1 MKTPPLKQ
9 PPKDRAHSR
18 PRQIVAIEGKLT
30 PTRTPAIRAALLG
43 KPGMATPDHSTA
55 LATPLAAREGH
66 DCLVLGAKESSLASA
81 FCAAAEPRVAKLG
94 GWLTGDRAGD
104 DELGVTST
112 ATGSYVVWLC
122 SRAEAM
128 SVLAIVA
135 SEAQKLLG
143 RALRAGHADDAYA
156 YAFWLQ
162 RASLDARDWLLAA
175 AALAHAGHEDAG
187 KSLRQA
193 AFDHLS
199 SGDRES
205 LLAAA
210 ERRLQQVLADSAPRS
225 SLRACAND
233 LRERQM
239 QVRDSSPKAA

>member
-1 MKTPPLKQ
+1 MARPQEPQ
-9 PPKDRAHSR
+9 RAHASVA
-18 PRQIVAIEGKLT
+18 PRDEKLRGEGVCAYAGPCCYAPKRAVGVVALYFKPDIDQTKGGATMPFDSGALT
-30 PTRTPAIRAALLG
+30 EREPCLQPWAARVRAG
-43 KPGMATPDHSTA
+43 TMSVDQCVDFVEKHS
-55 LATPLAAREGH
+55 LPLAGW
-66 DCLVLGAKESSLASA
+66 
-81 FCAAAEPRVAKLG
+81 CAPFQ
-94 GWLTGDRAGD
+94 
-104 DELGVTST
+104 S
-112 ATGSYVVWLC
+112 
-122 SRAEAM
+122 
-128 SVLAIVA
+128 
-135 SEAQKLLG
+135 
-143 RALRAGHADDAYA
+143 
-156 YAFWLQ
+156 WLQ
-162 RASLDARDWLLAA
+162 HCYADPMRASLDARDWLLAA

-225 SLRACAND
+225 SLRACANK